1 MMEKTQLPFWIETLR
16 LLYWV
21 FFKPFTLQA
30 YVNSLE
36 PELPKDYS
44 LWQARKSWRKNQP
57 LKRLVWQAFLL
68 ITLLPLP
75 VEFLV
80 TCIFLIMDYEVNWLG
95 IARGVAMGVA
105 LGIAAGVMLGIARG
119 MAFGVAVG
127 VAYGLVL
134 GVSFGLV
141 SGVGFGLV
149 LGVGLGMG
157 LGVLFRGTGGLLLR
171 VEGSVTGSV
180 VSGKVFV
187 VLFGL
192 AWGVAMGVAGGV
204 GWIIS
209 YFRLFFF
216 PFQWVLLRVLLLTSP
231 KPEIVLKLC
240 PHRWDQVIWFP
251 LWGLD
256 RLALQVARQDLDS
269 GLVLAESMIQSLAQK
284 KLGRKALANITAYV
298 LAQSENLEALAQ
310 TNETITWLP
319 NDLSTI
325 RPDLAEIYAGI
336 SGTYPSIPSL
346 EEVDKDIL
354 GYRLELRSNLQ
365 NLDAL
370 QNRLGYLGR
379 EAEQRWSPVL
389 SNIHTLLVSE
399 LEKTKIDSGTTR
411 VENPYQVGT
420 PLHLTRK
427 NLFRGRQQLRDEIL
441 QALRRRDRPTLV
453 LSGPRRMG
461 KTSFLL
467 QLPALLPGDTI
478 PVFIDLQRPST
489 TNSDGAF
496 LYTLARAIERDA
508 RPYKRVFKTPNRSR
522 FLDNPFEAFSAWQ
535 DTNLDPAL
543 REFKV
548 LLCLDEFEK
557 VGMAMAEG
565 HLSSR
570 VFDELR
576 HIIQHQS
583 RLAMLFAGVQ
593 TLEELG
599 PKWSSYFINV
609 RAMSIGYLDT
619 DETEDLICN
628 PDPEVESFLTYDDEA
643 VGKMITDTH
652 CHPYLVQLVCSCIVE
667 QANQREV
674 KHVDLELVEAGE
686 QLALERGEPYF
697 RNVWDEM
704 AAEDGQAMLRDIAL
718 AETPVQLEPSEHS
731 ARQALQR
738 MVRLK
743 VLTQSDQGYSVEVPI
758 VRRWIVERA
767 PV

>member
-1 MMEKTQLPFWIETLR
+1 MMDKPQLPFWRETLR
-16 LLYWV
+16 LLYWF
-21 FFKPFTLQA
+21 FFKPFTLRD

-36 PELPKDYS
+36 PELSKDYS
-44 LWQARKSWRKNQP
+44 LWQACKRWRKNQS

-68 ITLLPLP
+68 ITLLFWPLAI
-75 VEFLV
+75 LV
-80 TCIFLIMDYEVNWLG
+80 TSLILNLDYKVNWLNYAVPMAWFWAFG
-95 IARGVAMGVA
+95 VVSGVMFLALGVAEGVE
-105 LGIAAGVMLGIARG
+105 LGLLG
-119 MAFGVAVG
+119 GVAVG
-127 VAYGLVL
+127 VAVGAPL
-134 GVSFGLV
+134 GVV
-141 SGVGFGLV
+141 RNVAR
-149 LGVGLGMG
+149 GMAG
-157 LGVLFRGTGGLLLR
+157 GMTGG
-171 VEGSVTGSV
+171 
-180 VSGKVFV
+180 FV
-187 VLFGL
+187 
-192 AWGVAMGVAGGV
+192 
-204 GWIIS
+204 WIIG

-216 PFQWVLLRVLLLTSP
+216 PFQWLLLRVLLLTSP

-240 PHRWDQVIWFP
+240 PHQWDQVIWFP

-256 RLALQVARQDLDS
+256 RLALQVARQDLGS
-269 GLVLAESMIQSLAQK
+269 GLNLAESMIQSLAQK
-284 KLGRKALANITAYV
+284 KLGRKALADITSYV
-298 LAQSENLEALAQ
+298 LTQSGNLKALAQ

-389 SNIHTLLVSE
+389 SHIHTLLVSE
-399 LEKTKIDSGTTR
+399 LEKTKIDPRTTR
-411 VENPYQVGT
+411 VENPYQVGN
-420 PLHLTRK
+420 PLPLTRK
-427 NLFRGRQQLRDEIL
+427 NLFRGRQQLRDEII

-467 QLPALLPGDTI
+467 QLPALLPGGTI

-489 TNSDGAF
+489 TNSNGAF
-496 LYTLARAIERDA
+496 LYTLARAIERDT

-535 DTNLDPAL
+535 ETNLDPAL

-557 VGMAMAEG
+557 VGMAMAVG
-565 HLSSR
+565 RLSSR

-583 RLAMLFAGVQ
+583 RLAVLFAGVQ

-609 RAMSIGYLDT
+609 RAMSIGYLDAV
-619 DETEDLICN
+619 ETEDLIRN
-628 PDPEVESFLTYDDEA
+628 PDPEVESFLIYDDEA
-643 VGKMITDTH
+643 VGKIITDTH

-667 QANQREV
+667 QANKREV

-718 AETPVQLEPSEHS
+718 AETTLQLEPSEHGT
-731 ARQALQR
+731 RQALQR
-738 MVRLK
+738 MVQLK
-743 VLTQSDQGYSVEVPI
+743 VLTHQSKQGYSVEVPI